1 LLERNIDVGSF
12 SDVVSSG
19 VPIDKY
25 VVENVF
31 VI

>member
-1 LLERNIDVGSF
+1 VLERNIDVGSF
-12 SDVVSSG
+12 SDIVSSG

-31 VI
+31 MM